1 MTMSAI
7 DSLQTWYAGLA
18 KREQRFVLG
27 GAVAVAVLLLLAV
40 GLPLQR
46 QVSGLQQR
54 IVRKQADLLWMQ
66 SVAPTLAAAGPAA
79 VAGNGPQESLLVLID
94 RTARESGLGQALTGS
109 QPSGDGGLRVT
120 LEKADFNSVVSW
132 TARLAEQQAV
142 SVQTATIEAAAEP
155 GTVNAGLVLQR
166 H

>member
-7 DSLQTWYAGLA
+7 DSLHTWYGGLA

-27 GAVAVAVLLLLAV
+27 GAVAVVILLLLAV

-46 QVSGLQQR
+46 QVSDLQQR

-66 SVAPTLAAAGPAA
+66 SVAPTLAAAGPVA
-79 VAGNGPQESLLVLID
+79 VAGTGPKESLLVLID

-132 TARLAEQQAV
+132 TARLAEQHAV
-142 SVQTATIEAAAEP
+142 SVQTATIESAAEP
-155 GTVNAGLVLQR
+155 GTVNAGLVLQL

>member
-1 MTMSAI
+1 MSAI
-7 DSLQTWYAGLA
+7 DNLQSWYSGLA
-18 KREQRFVLG
+18 QREQRFVSV
-27 GAVAVAVLLLLAV
+27 GAVAVAVLVLLAV

-46 QVSGLQQR
+46 QVTDLQQR

-66 SVAPTLAAAGPAA
+66 SVAPTLAAAGPVA

-94 RTARESGLGQALTGS
+94 RSAREAGLGQALTGS
-109 QPSGDGGLRVT
+109 QPSGEGGLRIT

-132 TARLAEQQAV
+132 TGRLAEQHAV
-142 SVQTATIEAAAEP
+142 AVQTATIEAAADP

>member
-1 MTMSAI
+1 MTMSTI
-7 DSLQTWYAGLA
+7 DSVQTWYAGLA
-18 KREQRFVLG
+18 KREQRFVAG

-54 IVRKQADLLWMQ
+54 IARKQADLQWMQ
-66 SVAPTLAAAGPAA
+66 SVAPTLAAAGPVA

-94 RTARESGLGQALTGS
+94 RTAREAGLGQALTGS

-120 LEKADFNSVVSW
+120 LEKANFNSVVSW
-132 TARLAEQQAV
+132 TARLAEQHMV

-155 GTVNAGLVLQR
+155 GTVNAGIVLQR
-166 H
+166 R

>member
-1 MTMSAI
+1 MTMSAS

-18 KREQRFVLG
+18 KREQRFVSV

-54 IVRKQADLLWMQ
+54 IARKQADLLWMQ
-66 SVAPTLAAAGPAA
+66 SVAPTLAAAGPVA

-94 RTARESGLGQALTGS
+94 RTAREAGLGQALTGS

-120 LEKADFNSVVSW
+120 LEKANFNSVVSW
-132 TARLAEQQAV
+132 TARLAEQHMV

-155 GTVNAGLVLQR
+155 GTVNAGIVLQR
-166 H
+166 R